1 MVRRADLA
9 TRDRRVA
16 ADGTVRLRRVP
27 GNERSFRVADGFQR
41 SMRIRSTILP
51 ALLALTL
58 PPVAAPAAVAGGGGS
73 LTPPSRPTASSPAQR
88 ALDRSLAGGMR
99 QAGAYSGAEVV
110 DLTSGATLYSD
121 RASTRRL
128 PASVQKLYT
137 TTTALSL
144 FGPNA
149 QLTTSLLGVGHTDAG
164 TFTGTLYL
172 RGGGDP
178 TFGSA
183 TFDDGAYGT
192 GVGATVQQLAANL
205 RRAGITAVNGRLI
218 ADSSIFDNDRGTPA
232 TGNQPSIYVE
242 GELSGLD
249 YDRGW
254 ANPEGTVYYKHPAI
268 EAGQQFVRAMRAAGI
283 QIAAKTP
290 VTAGLTPADA
300 RRLAAVSSP
309 TIAQLIGLTNA
320 PSDNFFA
327 ETLLKDIGARFGT
340 GGTTAAGAAVVRS
353 QVATAFDVHPRFV
366 DGSGLS
372 RSDRTTPAEVVKLL
386 SVESGNAPFTRS
398 LAVAGETG
406 TLIDEMNG
414 TYAQGR
420 CRGKTGTLSDVS
432 NLVGYCTARNGDTL
446 AFALLMNGV
455 IPDAAHPIQDRM
467 VLAIARYDG

>member
-1 MVRRADLA
+1 M
-9 TRDRRVA
+9 
-16 ADGTVRLRRVP
+16 RLRP
-27 GNERSFRVADGFQR
+27 
-41 SMRIRSTILP
+41 TILV
-51 ALLALTL
+51 AVLALAL
-58 PPVAAPAAVAGGGGS
+58 AAAPAAVADGSGS
-73 LTPPSRPTASSPAQR
+73 LTPPSGPTATSPAQHM
-88 ALDRSLAGGMR
+88 LVRSLAAGMR
-99 QAGAYSGAEVV
+99 QAGAYSGADVV
-110 DLTSGATLYSD
+110 DLTTGATLYSD
-121 RASTRRL
+121 NANTRRL

-144 FGPNA
+144 YGPNA
-149 QLTTSLLGVGHTDAG
+149 QLATSVLGVGTTDAG
-164 TFTGTLYL
+164 TFAGTLYL

-183 TFDDGAYGT
+183 AFDGPAYGV

-205 RRAGITAVNGRLI
+205 RRAGITAVQGRLI

-232 TGNQPSIYVE
+232 TANQPSMFVE

-254 ANPEGTVYYKHPAI
+254 ANPDGTVYYKHPAI
-268 EAGQQFVRAMRAAGI
+268 AAGQQFVRAMRAAGI
-283 QIAAKTP
+283 RIAARTP
-290 VTAGLTPADA
+290 VTGGLMPANA
-300 RRLAAVSSP
+300 RPLAAVSSP
-309 TIAQLIGLTNA
+309 TIAQLIGLTDA

-327 ETLLKDIGARFGT
+327 ETLLKDVGAKFGT
-340 GGTTAAGAAVVRS
+340 GGSTAAGVAVVRS
-353 QVATAFDVHPRFV
+353 QVASAFDVHPRFV

-372 RSDRTTPAEVVKLL
+372 RSDLTSPAQVVKLL
-386 SVESGNAPFTRS
+386 SAEAGNVPFTSS

-432 NLVGYCTARNGDTL
+432 NLVGYCTARDGDTL

-467 VLAIARYDG
+467 VVAIARYDG

>member
-1 MVRRADLA
+1 MHLRLSMLIAVLALALA
-9 TRDRRVA
+9 TA
-16 ADGTVRLRRVP
+16 PT
-27 GNERSFRVADGFQR
+27 
-41 SMRIRSTILP
+41 
-51 ALLALTL
+51 AL
-58 PPVAAPAAVAGGGGS
+58 AGGS
-73 LTPPSRPTASSPAQR
+73 QSPPPSGGTTLTTAAQR
-88 ALDRSLAGGMR
+88 ALVRSLATGMR
-99 QAGAYSGAEVV
+99 QAGAYSGAKVV
-110 DLTSGATLYSD
+110 DLTTGATLYSH
-121 RASTRRL
+121 AATTARL

-144 FGPNA
+144 YGPRA
-149 QLTTSLLGVGHTDAG
+149 RLTTSVLGVGETNDG

-183 TFDDGAYGT
+183 TFDRTAYGT
-192 GVGATVQQLAANL
+192 GFGATVQQLAANL
-205 RRAGITAVNGRLI
+205 SRAGITAVKGRLI

-232 TGNQPSIYVE
+232 TANQPSIYVE

-254 ANPEGTVYYKHPAI
+254 ANSEGTIYYKHPAV
-268 EAGQQFVRAMRAAGI
+268 EAGQQLVRAMRAAGI
-283 QIAAKTP
+283 RIAASTP
-290 VTAGLTPADA
+290 VTGGITPSTA
-300 RRLAAVSSP
+300 RPLASVSSP
-309 TIAQLIGLTNA
+309 TIAQLIALTNA

-327 ETLLKDIGARFGT
+327 ETLLKDIGAEFGT

-353 QVATAFDVHPRFV
+353 QVASAFGIDPRFD

-372 RSDRTTPAEVVKLL
+372 RSDRTTPAQVVKLL
-386 SVESGNAPFTRS
+386 SVEADNLQFTNS

-406 TLIDEMNG
+406 TLVDEMRG

-420 CRGKTGTLSDVS
+420 CRGKTGTLSNVS

-455 IPDAAHPIQDRM
+455 IPDAAHLIQDRM
-467 VLAIARYDG
+467 AVAIARYDG

>member
-1 MVRRADLA
+1 MDEPPHGGPARAGRRGRQTTTHAS
-9 TRDRRVA
+9 
-16 ADGTVRLRRVP
+16 G
-27 GNERSFRVADGFQR
+27 ERSFWLADGFKL
-41 SMRIRSTILP
+41 SMHLRLTTLI
-51 ALLALTL
+51 AVLALAL
-58 PPVAAPAAVAGGGGS
+58 AAAPTALAAGSAPLNPPGG
-73 LTPPSRPTASSPAQR
+73 TTATGPAER
-88 ALDRSLAGGMR
+88 ALVRSLATGMR
-99 QAGAYSGAEVV
+99 QAGAYSGADVI
-110 DLTSGATLYSD
+110 DLTTGATLYSD
-121 RASTRRL
+121 AASTARL

-144 FGPNA
+144 YGPSA
-149 QLTTSLLGVGHTDAG
+149 KLTTSVLGVGATDGG

-183 TFDDGAYGT
+183 TFDSTAYGT
-192 GVGATVQQLAANL
+192 GATVQQLAANL
-205 RRAGITAVNGRLI
+205 SQAGITAVKGRLV

-232 TGNQPSIYVE
+232 TANKPSIYVE
-242 GELSGLD
+242 GELSGLN

-254 ANPEGTVYYKHPAI
+254 ANSDGTIYYKHPAV
-268 EAGQQFVRAMRAAGI
+268 EAGQQLVSAMRAAGI
-283 QIAAKTP
+283 RIAAKTP
-290 VTAGLTPADA
+290 VTGGITPSTA
-300 RRLAAVSSP
+300 RPLASVSSP
-309 TIAQLIGLTNA
+309 TIAQLIALTNT

-327 ETLLKDIGARFGT
+327 ETLLKDIGAKFGT

-353 QVATAFDVHPRFV
+353 QVASAFGVDPRFD

-372 RSDRTTPAEVVKLL
+372 RSDRTTPAQVVKLL
-386 SVESGNAPFTRS
+386 SVEADNVPFTSS

-406 TLIDEMNG
+406 TLVDEMRG

-455 IPDAAHPIQDRM
+455 IPDAAHLIQDRM
-467 VLAIARYDG
+467 AVAIARYNG